1 MAERQPYC
9 GQTAPSSAEA
19 PLQDSVTQEDAEKE
33 PSAVETKKQ
42 LCPYAAVRE
51 CRYGENCACL
61 HGDACE
67 KCRLQ
72 VLQPLDAAQRSQ
84 HIKSCIEAHK
94 KDMELS
100 FVVQHSKDMV
110 GGICKEVVYKK
121 ANPRERHFRI
131 LSNCCLKCIRKWRSA
146 KQLESKIIKS
156 CPECLITSNFV
167 IPSEYWVEEK
177 EEKQKLLQKYKEAMS
192 NKVCRYFDEGRGS
205 RPFGGNC
212 FYKHAYPDGH
222 RRATEQK
229 VGTSSRYLWEHQ
241 ADIWPNEGTTLEAH
255 GGTREQQPF

>member
-1 MAERQPYC
+1 GANSEDRVNAIECVPGQPYC

-33 PSAVETKKQ
+33 SSAVETKKQ

-131 LSNCCLKCIRKWRSA
+131 LSNC
-146 KQLESKIIKS
+146 
-156 CPECLITSNFV
+156 
-167 IPSEYWVEEK
+167 
-177 EEKQKLLQKYKEAMS
+177 
-192 NKVCRYFDEGRGS
+192 
-205 RPFGGNC
+205 
-212 FYKHAYPDGH
+212 
-222 RRATEQK
+222 
-229 VGTSSRYLWEHQ
+229 
-241 ADIWPNEGTTLEAH
+241 
-255 GGTREQQPF
+255 